1 MTEWTFE
8 AVAENIP
15 QLTELIDGQ
24 LEALDCSMK
33 AQMQIDVAVDEI
45 FGNIARYAYG
55 DGRGDA
61 TVRFDFDGTSRIASI
76 SFMDRGMPFDPLKK
90 ADPDVTLSVEERE
103 VGGLG
108 IYLVKKTMDDMKYRY
123 ENGMNILTLYKHI

>member
-55 DGRGDA
+55 EGRGDA
-61 TVRFDFDGTSRIASI
+61 TVRFDFDGTSRMASI

-108 IYLVKKTMDDMKYRY
+108 IFLVKKTMDDMKYRY

>member
-55 DGRGDA
+55 EGRGDA
-61 TVRFDFDGTSRIASI
+61 TVRFDFDGTSRMASI
-76 SFMDRGMPFDPLKK
+76 SFLDRGMPFDPLKK

-123 ENGMNILTLYKHI
+123 ENGMNVLTLYKHI

>member
-55 DGRGDA
+55 EGRGDA
-61 TVRFDFDGTSRIASI
+61 TVRFDFDGTSRMASI
-76 SFMDRGMPFDPLKK
+76 SFMDRGVPFDPLKK

-108 IYLVKKTMDDMKYRY
+108 IFLVKKTMDDMKYRY

>member
-45 FGNIARYAYG
+45 FGNIARYDYG

-61 TVRFDFDGTSRIASI
+61 TVRFDFDGTSRMASI

-108 IYLVKKTMDDMKYRY
+108 IFLVKKTMDDMKYRY

>member
-55 DGRGDA
+55 EGGGDA
-61 TVRFDFDGTSRIASI
+61 TVRFDFDGTSRMASI
-76 SFMDRGMPFDPLKK
+76 SFMDRGMPFDPIKK

-108 IYLVKKTMDDMKYRY
+108 IFLVKKTMDDMKYRY

>member
-61 TVRFDFDGTSRIASI
+61 TVRFDFDGTSRMASI
-76 SFMDRGMPFDPLKK
+76 SFLDRGMPFDPLKK

>member
-61 TVRFDFDGTSRIASI
+61 TVRFDFDGTSRMASI
-76 SFMDRGMPFDPLKK
+76 SFLDRGMPFDPLKK

-108 IYLVKKTMDDMKYRY
+108 IFLVKKTMDDMKYRY

>member
-55 DGRGDA
+55 EGRGDA
-61 TVRFDFDGTSRIASI
+61 TVRFDFDGTSRMASI
-76 SFMDRGMPFDPLKK
+76 SFLDRGMPFDPLKK

-108 IYLVKKTMDDMKYRY
+108 IFLVKKTMDDMKYRY

>member
-61 TVRFDFDGTSRIASI
+61 TVRFDFDGTSRMASI

-108 IYLVKKTMDDMKYRY
+108 IFLVKKTMDDMKYRY

>member
-33 AQMQIDVAVDEI
+33 AQMQIDVDEI

-61 TVRFDFDGTSRIASI
+61 TVRFDFDGTSRMASI

-108 IYLVKKTMDDMKYRY
+108 IFLVKKTMDDMKYRY

>member
-8 AVAENIP
+8 AAAENIP

-24 LEALDCSMK
+24 LEALDCPMK

>member
-55 DGRGDA
+55 EGRGDA
-61 TVRFDFDGTSRIASI
+61 TVRFDFDGTSRMASI

>member
-61 TVRFDFDGTSRIASI
+61 TVRFDFDGTSRMASI